1 MHRKA
6 SASAFD
12 ALTGVSKVGPKL
24 ALAVLST
31 LSPAEVAECVGRNDV
46 LKLSSVP
53 GLGKKTA
60 ERLVLELRGKDL
72 DIFRPDISPSENG
85 LSGGGESA
93 THSAAPGTYL
103 EARDALVG
111 LGYSVEEAGR
121 ALNEVPAQ
129 DSVQKYLR
137 EALRRLGSRR

>member
-1 MHRKA
+1 MLLFGFA
-6 SASAFD
+6 SKSERSAFD

-72 DIFRPDISPSENG
+72 DIFRPDISSLENG
-85 LSGGGESA
+85 LSGGGEPRRVLPRLAPTSKPAMRSSGLA
-93 THSAAPGTYL
+93 TP
-103 EARDALVG
+103 
-111 LGYSVEEAGR
+111 
-121 ALNEVPAQ
+121 
-129 DSVQKYLR
+129 
-137 EALRRLGSRR
+137 SRRPAGL